1 MDGTVQRIEAY
12 RTGMAAVTL
21 GAGRNK
27 TTDTVFPYVGI
38 QFHKK
43 RGEPVKKGEPI
54 LELFGETSEA
64 VDRALEILKEAVHL
78 EAARPGKNGRQN
90 VEEPLESLILKE
102 IVEL

>member
-1 MDGTVQRIEAY
+1 VEGTVQKIEAY

-43 RGEPVKKGEPI
+43 SGESVKEGEPI
-54 LELFGETSEA
+54 LELYGETSEA
-64 VDRALEILKEAVHL
+64 ADRALEILKEAVHI
-78 EAARPGKNGRQN
+78 ETARAGKNERHN
-90 VEEPLESLILKE
+90 EEEPLGSFILKE